1 MTSLSA
7 VESPAFAGMTSKRRT
22 TSENSADAMNQ
33 GLLLTH
39 DMMLVFGLLAFTVL
53 MLVLEWIRGDLIAL
67 LVIVV
72 IGITRLVPVEQL
84 FDGFAGNAVISLL
97 GVMIMGAGLDRTGV
111 LNKAASFILRLS
123 RGVESRLG
131 LAINAMVG
139 GLSSIM
145 QSQALAALFLP
156 VVSRISSR
164 TGVPLSRLL
173 MPMAFCILCGT
184 NMTMISNSP
193 LIMLNDLIASAN
205 RNLPQGA
212 QTIAPFSLF
221 SIAPIGIPLL
231 IAGLAY
237 FALFTRKLLPS
248 DEESQGVT
256 PGRTDTYFAETYGI
270 SGEVFELTVTA
281 ESPLVGM
288 SVLEAEALRGAP
300 LILAIKNGDE
310 VRLAPPADT
319 MIWVGTVLGTL
330 GKRAE
335 IEHFANL
342 NLLLAQ
348 TRLRWFRDM
357 FNPTR
362 AGIAE
367 AVIPPNSEF
376 VKQNVGALH
385 LRKRYGISVLA
396 VNRGEEIFREDVRG
410 IALRAG
416 DTLVLHGL
424 WRDLAVAAED
434 HDFVVV
440 TDYPKEE
447 GRPAKIWHAVAFF
460 ALAMGLGLFTDLR
473 LSIAMLTGAVGMLL
487 AGVLKMEEAYSAIN
501 WKTIFTLACLI
512 PLGWAMDATGAAA
525 WLAQEVLR
533 YLGAWPQW
541 ALQAVVAVLTLF
553 FAQIVSNVG
562 ATVMMVPMAIN
573 IALASNGNPAIYA
586 LIVAISTSNSFL
598 IASANPVMTLI
609 AGPGSYRARDFLR
622 VGLPLTLLMLVVMLA
637 AVNLVFR

>member
-1 MTSLSA
+1 M
-7 VESPAFAGMTSKRRT
+7 E
-22 TSENSADAMNQ
+22 
-33 GLLLTH
+33 LTLTP
-39 DMMLVFGLLAFTVL
+39 DMMLVLGLVGFTVI
-53 MLVLEWIRGDLIAL
+53 MLILEWVRADIVAL
-67 LVIVV
+67 LVLVV
-72 IGITRLVPVEQL
+72 IGITGLMPVQQL
-84 FDGFAGNAVISLL
+84 FDGFASNAVLSLM
-97 GVMIMGAGLDRTGV
+97 GIMIMGAGLDRTGM

-123 RGVESRLG
+123 GGVESRVSL
-131 LAINAMVG
+131 LLNSTVG
-139 GLSSIM
+139 SLSSII

-156 VVSRISSR
+156 VASRISAR
-164 TGVPLSRLL
+164 TGVPLKRLL
-173 MPMAFCILCGT
+173 LPMAFCILAGT
-184 NMTMISNSP
+184 SMTLISNSP
-193 LIMLNDLIASAN
+193 LILLNDLIASAD
-205 RNLPQGA
+205 RNLPPGA
-212 QTIAPFSLF
+212 QTIEPFSLF
-221 SIAPIGIPLL
+221 SIAPVGIPLL
-231 IAGLAY
+231 VAGLAY

-330 GKRAE
+330 GKRAD
-335 IEHFANL
+335 IDHFANL

-367 AVIPPNSEF
+367 AVIPPNSDF
-376 VKQNVGALH
+376 VKQTVGSLH
-385 LRKRYGISVLA
+385 LRKRYGVSVLA
-396 VNRGEEIFREDVRG
+396 VNRGEEIHREDVRG

-447 GRPAKIWHAVAFF
+447 GRPSKIWHAVGFF
-460 ALAMGLGLFTDLR
+460 ALAMGLGLFTDIK

-573 IALASNGNPAIYA
+573 VALTSNGNPAIYA

-598 IASANPVMTLI
+598 IPSANPVLTLI
-609 AGPGSYRARDFLR
+609 AGPGSYRGRDFLR
-622 VGLPLTLLMLVVMLA
+622 VGLPLTLLMLVVMLVS
-637 AVNLVFR
+637 VNLVFR